1 MIPAGAERPR
11 REDSDG
17 QTVVFWR
24 CSLCGALLLLTHGS
38 QGLNSGWLEMSVQ
51 QVKNR
56 LHTKVGFEDADLF
69 FHEQ

>member
-38 QGLNSGWLEMSVQ
+38 QGLNSGWLEIAVCPTSEEPFAYES
-51 QVKNR
+51 R
-56 LHTKVGFEDADLF
+56 L
-69 FHEQ
+69 